1 MYLFNC
7 DLDNTLI
14 YSYKHDIGADKINV
28 EQYQGREISFITSRT
43 FELLKEVAEK
53 TVFVP
58 TTTRTVEQYGRIDL
72 GIHTPQYALVCNGGI
87 LLKNGVE
94 DSEWYLESLRR
105 IQESKAETEKG
116 FLLLRDD
123 GRRIFDLRLLR
134 DLFVFTK
141 CNEPE
146 LVVKDL
152 RNALDT
158 GKVDVFHNGV
168 KVYIVPKRL
177 NKGEAVARLKARLG
191 IRTIIAAGDSEFDLP
206 MLERADYAI
215 APDSLRNRMDRNENI
230 CFVKKEEMFSEKVLE
245 QVIVLCRS

>member
-94 DSEWYLESLRR
+94 DSEW
-105 IQESKAETEKG
+105 
-116 FLLLRDD
+116 
-123 GRRIFDLRLLR
+123 
-134 DLFVFTK
+134 
-141 CNEPE
+141 
-146 LVVKDL
+146 
-152 RNALDT
+152 
-158 GKVDVFHNGV
+158 
-168 KVYIVPKRL
+168 
-177 NKGEAVARLKARLG
+177 
-191 IRTIIAAGDSEFDLP
+191 
-206 MLERADYAI
+206 
-215 APDSLRNRMDRNENI
+215 
-230 CFVKKEEMFSEKVLE
+230 
-245 QVIVLCRS
+245 